1 MATDRIPFF
10 SVVDRNKDG
19 VIDLE
24 EFERCWTGLRL
35 SDTCKL
41 KPDEAFRILD
51 KDNNSHLDIKEF
63 QKFVETM
70 QNVKELEGEFKWGY
84 DSDNGPAV
92 WPSFFEAARGKEQS
106 PIDIDLNEGK
116 ISDAKGQKAEPVFVG
131 WMDSAEATLVNNGHT
146 MQWTIEGDAG
156 GITFNGKDYKL
167 LQFHFHIPSELFING
182 KPKNIEIHFVH
193 QCQADK
199 QLAVLGFLFEL
210 GENGNKFVDEMIK
223 SKPMSE
229 KGAQAKVKG
238 IPLNA
243 LTFENKYVHY
253 DGSLT
258 TPPCSEGVKWFV
270 NRTMGTVTEAQL
282 SWFRKCIDHNNAR
295 PPCALHDRQLCM
307 RQIQGFPAAE

>member
-1 MATDRIPFF
+1 MKKMLGKR
-10 SVVDRNKDG
+10 
-19 VIDLE
+19 
-24 EFERCWTGLRL
+24 
-35 SDTCKL
+35 
-41 KPDEAFRILD
+41 
-51 KDNNSHLDIKEF
+51 DITEGEIWK
-63 QKFVETM
+63 KFV
-70 QNVKELEGEFKWGY
+70 NVPPLERWQRFEANHKEKKVEGEFKWGY

-116 ISDAKGQKAEPVFVG
+116 ISDAKGQKVEPVFVG

-167 LQFHFHIPSELFING
+167 LQFHFHIPSEHFING

-270 NRTMGTVTEAQL
+270 NRTTGTVTEAQL

-307 RQIQGFPAAE
+307 RQIQAFPAAE